1 MRLSDLDGYI
11 YKLSEKLHLGN
22 NVMEGYHI
30 LKSMKISEIK
40 ELLN

>member
-11 YKLSEKLHLGN
+11 YKLIEKLHLVN
-22 NVMEGYHI
+22 SVMEVYHI

-40 ELLN
+40 ELFN